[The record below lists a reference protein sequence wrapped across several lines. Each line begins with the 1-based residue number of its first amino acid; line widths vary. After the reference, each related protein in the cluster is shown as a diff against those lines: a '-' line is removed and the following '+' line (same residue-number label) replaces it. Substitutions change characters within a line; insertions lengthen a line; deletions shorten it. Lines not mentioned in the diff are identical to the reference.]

1 MSKTY
6 MLFMRA
12 VLLDTLGNILFKVG
26 ANKIED
32 SVKAGWLGHW
42 ENVLLTVRRKEI
54 LLGLI
59 VYVFEYI
66 IWISF
71 LSTAQLSKAF
81 PMYSLTIVLILLVSY
96 FYLNEQ
102 VSKKRWF
109 GAVLILVGVTLLG
122 SNS

>member
-6 MLFMRA
+6 MLFMTA

-42 ENVLLTVRRKEI
+42 ENVLLTIRRKEI